1 MKREEKTKLTREK
14 ILSAATEEF
23 GVNGYAGTAL
33 NSIVSRAGIAKGL
46 FYHNFQSKDEIY
58 ILCIGRSMQ
67 QLTEYLRQQDVGADF
82 KKYTRARL
90 DFFKSH
96 PNESRLF
103 FEAVLQPPVALREQI
118 AEQRKEFDSLNLEIY
133 GRILEK
139 LSLRQ
144 GVTKEEAASYFKLM
158 QEVFNGYFS
167 SPAFGEMPFRDKMEV
182 HEAYLPKVMEMMLYG
197 IAEKRNE
204 Q

>member
-1 MKREEKTKLTREK
+1 MKQEEKTKLTREK
-14 ILSAATEEF
+14 IISAAMEEF
-23 GVNGYAGTAL
+23 GINGYAGTAL

-67 QLTEYLRQQDVGADF
+67 QLTEYLRQQDIGADL

-96 PNESRLF
+96 PNASRLF

-118 AEQRKEFDSLNLEIY
+118 AKQRKEFDALNLEIY
-133 GRILEK
+133 DRILEK
-139 LSLRQ
+139 LSLRE
-144 GVTKEEAASYFKLM
+144 GVTKEEASSYFKLM

-167 SPAFGEMPFRDKMEV
+167 SPAFGEMPLFDKIEA